1 MENIMTCDK
10 NPEKIKNMFNEISSY
25 YDRMN
30 NFISFGT
37 HYLLKFLAVKELH
50 IKPRSMVLD
59 LCCGTG
65 DFSRIISKF
74 YPRTHVIG
82 LDFSEKMLKI
92 AKTKNPKNVFMP
104 GDCTNLPFESNEFDY
119 ITMGFGLRNIQNRQ
133 KAISEAYRVLNNGG
147 KFLHLDFGYHNRV
160 AEVFSIIVPAMAK
173 FFGANSEHYKY
184 LLESRNEFPL
194 PDDLIKEF
202 ESAGFKYIKKSNY
215 LFGAISMQIMQ
226 K

>member
-1 MENIMTCDK
+1 MTCDK
-10 NPEKIKNMFNEISSY
+10 NPEKIKNMFNEISFY

-30 NFISFGT
+30 NYISLGT
-37 HYLLKFLAVKELH
+37 HYLIKFMAVRELN

-74 YPRTHVIG
+74 YPGAHVIG

-92 AKTKNPKNVFMP
+92 AKNKNPKNVFMI
-104 GDCTNLPFESNEFDY
+104 GDCTNLPFEPNEFDY
-119 ITMGFGLRNIQNRQ
+119 ITAGFGLRNIQDRQ
-133 KAISEAYRVLNNGG
+133 KAISEAYRVLDCGG
-147 KFLHLDFGYHNRV
+147 KFLHLDFGYNRGISKIFDILV
-160 AEVFSIIVPAMAK
+160 LAAAK
-173 FFGANSEHYKY
+173 ILRVNHKHYQY
-184 LLESRNEFPL
+184 LLNSRNEFPP

-202 ESAGFKYIKKSNY
+202 ESAGFKFVKRKDY
-215 LFGAISMQIMQ
+215 LLGAISMQIMQ